1 MKSFI
6 RCLPIVLVL
15 LSRAGLWGQGLT
27 VESVTDTRFEGFLAS
42 AVGLVSRMSG
52 TNLRNIPTTTY
63 LQGHRLRVDSAL
75 SGSIFDLDA
84 ERVIQIDHKQKTY
97 TSSTLAEMRETFER
111 AQASAKQ
118 AQAKKQAQK
127 GPAPEEKKGD
137 IKVKY
142 SVAVDRPGQRER
154 IAGYDTERVFV
165 TITLDAEATPE
176 GQSTEKVGSM
186 VLLLDQWISSNAPQ
200 GPAFTEFYRLFSE
213 KLGREFRSQVQGLQ
227 AAFSMYPALADGM
240 QAAAVEMQ
248 KISGI
253 PLRSAMHAVLVPP
266 NMAFDRQLALSG
278 AAASAAASAATP
290 AEPAEPAE
298 VSGKQKQKSG
308 GFGGFMKKLGSVAMQ
323 AGKQMGKSGQSGSSS
338 APPQQST
345 LVVMTDEVKSI
356 ATGPV
361 AAAMFAPPAD
371 YREVRPRSR

>member
-1 MKSFI
+1 MKSVI
-6 RCLPIVLVL
+6 HSLPIALIL
-15 LSRAGLWGQGLT
+15 LGTPSLFGQGLT
-27 VESVTDTRFEGFLAS
+27 VESVVDTRLEGVLGSAMGLAS
-42 AVGLVSRMSG
+42 RLTG
-52 TNLRNIPTTTY
+52 TNLRNIATTNY

-97 TSSTLAEMRETFER
+97 TSTTFAEMRETFER
-111 AQASAKQ
+111 AQASAEAARAREK
-118 AQAKKQAQK
+118 AKKAKQGSA
-127 GPAPEEKKGD
+127 AETKKGD

-142 SVAVDRPGQRER
+142 RVAVDRPGQRER
-154 IAGYDTERVFV
+154 IAGYDTERIFV

-176 GQSTEKVGSM
+176 GQGTEQIGSM

-213 KLGREFRSQVQGLQ
+213 KLGREFRSQMQGLQ
-227 AAFSMYPALADGM
+227 AAFAMYPSLADGFE
-240 QAAAVEMQ
+240 AAGREIQ

-266 NMAFDRQLALSG
+266 NLTFDRQLALGS
-278 AAASAAASAATP
+278 ATASAAATAPSP
-290 AEPAEPAE
+290 AEPAE
-298 VSGKQKQKSG
+298 KQKSG
-308 GFGGFMKKLGSVAMQ
+308 GFGGFMKKLKTVAIEASKKMDK
-323 AGKQMGKSGQSGSSS
+323 GGQSANAS

-345 LVVMTDEVKSI
+345 LVVMTDEVKNIS
-356 ATGPV
+356 TGPV
-361 AAAMFAPPAD
+361 AAALFAPPEN